1 VFNNVGGLKSATA
14 SHKRVLQSER
24 ETLETSTSTSLF
36 GSVTMLVGIAA
47 VMGIALQLVKRFR
60 SRGLKKGKVY

>member
-1 VFNNVGGLKSATA
+1 L
-14 SHKRVLQSER
+14 ER
-24 ETLETSTSTSLF
+24 ETPEASTSTSLF

-60 SRGLKKGKVY
+60 TRGLKNGKVY